1 VFSVLW
7 GGHLARPS
15 YGIIFFTGLSFL
27 NLMNFQDED
36 IKKGCLIF
44 KDLVFLFPCWFLLSF
59 VFVSPVLSQNLSPK
73 PVKSELSGSCSEQ
86 SLEGLTTRLMLDLPS
101 YANRVTQRSRLLS
114 RTVDIYPYI
123 LAAGKPEFQSLPLN
137 PGIDSFQKY
146 ESEGVDQV
154 FFTTLERQYINKKA
168 LELQQFHWL
177 FLTKTT
183 LGWQVVMM
191 FTQTGEYP
199 VKSPIAPPRDSSNGA
214 IAQGVKL
221 WLRDCHA
228 GSVRLR

>member
-1 VFSVLW
+1 
-7 GGHLARPS
+7 
-15 YGIIFFTGLSFL
+15 
-27 NLMNFQDED
+27 MNFQDED
-36 IKKGCLIF
+36 RKNGWLGF
-44 KDLVFLFPCWFLLSF
+44 KDLVFLFPCWFFLGF
-59 VFVSPVLSQNLSPK
+59 VFLSPAFSKNLSPK
-73 PVKSELSGSCSEQ
+73 PVDSKVSSSCSEQ

-101 YANRVTQRSRLLS
+101 YANRVTQRSRRLS
-114 RTVDIYPYI
+114 RSVDIYPYI

-137 PGIDSFQKY
+137 PGIDSFPKY
-146 ESEGVDQV
+146 ESEGVEQV

-168 LELQQFHWL
+168 VELQQFHRL
-177 FLTKTT
+177 FLTKTQ

-199 VKSPIAPPRDSSNGA
+199 VKPLLAPPRDSSNGA
-214 IAQGVKL
+214 IAQAVKL